1 VPTIT
6 STPKRAIVTNRLSL
20 RPNLRNGLIVA
31 AVAAVVL
38 LPILLFGIPDGADLP
53 NHLRF
58 VLPFYDSLQSGH
70 FHPAWLAESNY
81 GLGDL
86 RFTVYPPGLYYLL
99 SATRWLTGGWYSAS
113 ISSLILLSTVGG
125 LGAYFWARSVLNPKL
140 AMWAGILYALAP
152 YRLNEVYQASL
163 LSEYA
168 ACSILPFAFAFVERI
183 CRKKGKYDVFGLA
196 GAYGLLILTHLP
208 LTVTGSLSLA
218 LYALVRVSAYAR
230 IQRDIGGSVR
240 SRRYALETL
249 GRLSIGAILG
259 LAASSFFWTS
269 MVAELSWIKAHATA
283 PNPYYDYHLNFLF
296 STVALTNRNT
306 WYANILALAVIGSL
320 LPGVFF
326 IKRSIGNDKSGSEV
340 NSAFAVLLATFFM
353 ATPLSRPVW
362 AIVPKLSEIQ
372 FPWRWLSVVSLMGSL
387 LVAASIPKWREQF
400 EKLRPRDFAVGLA
413 FALSLVFIATQI
425 VWDCEYLGRV
435 KFETLAQDVRGAVS
449 FKDYLPVWAHEF
461 SNVAKMNERIESGSR
476 QVMIKAWEPEHRSFH
491 IDPGSETSLRL
502 RTYFYPHW
510 TARAEGNV
518 LPISATS
525 DGLLQISAPAR
536 GIDIDLTFERP
547 AATRVFEMIA
557 MVSWALI
564 IGAFMVWM
572 IKSRRSSNSDDD
584 GQSTNFS
591 WARGRSDQL
600 PE

>member
-1 VPTIT
+1 MYVPTIA
-6 STPKRAIVTNRLSL
+6 STPRKAIVTNRLSL
-20 RPNLRNGLIVA
+20 RPDLRNGLVVA

-113 ISSLILLSTVGG
+113 ISTLILLSIVGG
-125 LGAYFWARSVLNPKL
+125 LGAYFWACSVLNPKL

-183 CRKKGKYDVFGLA
+183 CRKKSKYDVFGLA

-208 LTVTGSLSLA
+208 LTVIGSLSLA
-218 LYALVRVSAYAR
+218 LYALVRVSEYAR
-230 IQRDIGGSVR
+230 IQRAICGSVCT
-240 SRRYALETL
+240 RRYALETL
-249 GRLSIGAILG
+249 GRLSLGAILG

-269 MVAELSWIKAHATA
+269 MVAELSWIKAHVTA

-306 WYANILALAVIGSL
+306 WYANLLAFAVIGSL

-326 IKRSIGNDKSGSEV
+326 IKRSIGNDKSGPKV

-387 LVAASIPKWREQF
+387 LVAASVPKWREQF

-425 VWDCEYLGRV
+425 IWDCEYIGRV

-461 SNVAKMNERIESGSR
+461 SNVANVGERVESGSR
-476 QVMIKAWEPEHRSFH
+476 QVTIKTWEPEHRSFH
-491 IDPGSETSLRL
+491 VNPGSETNLRV

-510 TARAEGNV
+510 TARAEGRM

-525 DGLLQISAPAR
+525 DGLLQITAPAR

-564 IGAFMVWM
+564 IGAFIFWM
-572 IKSRRSSNSDDD
+572 IKSRKSSSSDD
-584 GQSTNFS
+584 GVESTNFS
-591 WARGRSDQL
+591 
-600 PE
+600 